1 MLLTM
6 LPKSLSLPLQ
16 PPLWRLCGCRPP
28 VKMAAMIDQL
38 LEQLRA
44 SVTTSATLPEQTRAD
59 LLAHLQSMEE
69 ELRAHPEAPA
79 ESGPPAE
86 SHGLARLRASVE
98 ELEASHPEI
107 TSLVSRLATHLS
119 NLGI

>member
-1 MLLTM
+1 MD
-6 LPKSLSLPLQ
+6 
-16 PPLWRLCGCRPP
+16 
-28 VKMAAMIDQL
+28 VMIDQL
-38 LEQLRA
+38 LEQLRT

-79 ESGPPAE
+79 ESAPAE

-98 ELEASHPEI
+98 ELEASHPDI

>member
-1 MLLTM
+1 M
-6 LPKSLSLPLQ
+6 
-16 PPLWRLCGCRPP
+16 
-28 VKMAAMIDQL
+28 AMIDPL
-38 LEQLRA
+38 LEQLRKELK
-44 SVTTSATLPEQTRAD
+44 TATLPETTRAD
-59 LLAHLQSMEE
+59 LLAHLESMEA
-69 ELRAHPEAPA
+69 ELRAHPEGSS
-79 ESGPPAE
+79 ESGPAE